1 MSKFLLIRIL
11 GNDLPGIHGD
21 EQTITNLT
29 FTLENEPTFKNTDK
43 LFILNRI
50 YSLDKKQILINLL
63 NKYNINYID
72 IPFNIT
78 EFNKL
83 PKIDISLNEFNN
95 LTKRNK
101 IHLLYKH
108 NIFLINNNG
117 CRNFSIEYG
126 KKNGYTW
133 TFVIDSN
140 NFFTEKA
147 FEDIITNIRETD
159 EYIILP
165 QKRLKD
171 GNLDNDILLLPDNE
185 QLIYNLPTQEPQIA
199 FKNTSTFIFN
209 DNIPYGISPKAEFIN
224 ALGVKGNWNNWSN
237 FFGLNIHQRKFTNIN
252 YNILSYVIRL
262 HPYNKNNNIKDN
274 WILRLNGIFLLVKSI
289 RDSKNDIF

>member
-11 GNDLPGIHGD
+11 GNDLPEIHGD

-29 FTLENEPTFKNTDK
+29 FTLENEPNFKNTDK

-95 LTKRNK
+95 LTTRNK

-108 NIFLINNNG
+108 NLFLINNNR

-171 GNLDNDILLLPDNE
+171 GNLDNDILLLPENE

-209 DNIPYGISPKAEFIN
+209 NNIPYGCAEKAEFIN
-224 ALGVKGNWNNWSN
+224 ALGVKGKWNNWTS
-237 FFGLNIHQRKFTNIN
+237 FFVLNIHQRKFTNIN

-262 HPYNKNNNIKDN
+262 QPYNKNNNIKYN

-289 RDSKNDIF
+289 GDSKNDIF